1 MTEQEELKMLRA
13 LVEKKIKELSYEEKK
28 DKRQVASRAALDAFW
43 SWCEETKNIP
53 TTNEKLTKAL
63 NYAMNHRVQLEVFL
77 LDGRLE
83 ISNNLCES
91 HIYAHLP
98 QEESHGCLQILLKVQ
113 LQVLLLIH

>member
-63 NYAMNHRVQLEVFL
+63 N
-77 LDGRLE
+77 
-83 ISNNLCES
+83 
-91 HIYAHLP
+91 
-98 QEESHGCLQILLKVQ
+98 
-113 LQVLLLIH
+113 